1 MESIH
6 RHIKK
11 IKQAGE
17 GAVFW
22 LREHMQNE
30 EIFIVAVIILVGFGG
45 FGLGRLSLASLTKS
59 DVELYTPDSQKGI
72 VDTGGAVAPQE
83 ISMQGNDRMLVA
95 SVTGSKYH
103 LPWCS
108 GALSIK
114 EENKVWFA
122 SEEEARAAGYT
133 PAANCKGF

>member
-1 MESIH
+1 MQYVGTRIA
-6 RHIKK
+6 HIFEKGK
-11 IKQAGE
+11 RGVLAAQQFLGKE
-17 GAVFW
+17 DVFI
-22 LREHMQNE
+22 LL
-30 EIFIVAVIILVGFGG
+30 IIVLVGFGG
-45 FGLGRLSLASLTKS
+45 FGLGRLSLASLAKS

-83 ISMQGNDRMLVA
+83 ISMQENGRMLVA
-95 SVTGSKYH
+95 SVAGSKYH

-122 SEEEARAAGYT
+122 TEEEARAAGDT